1 MRLAYVLFAYLLA
14 PVVCGVMLWRGLRD
28 RSYWRNFGERFGYG
42 HGPDSAGSI
51 WIHAVSVG
59 EVQAAA
65 SLVAALRERYPQVPL
80 VVTSVTPTGAQRA
93 RELFREGVL
102 VRYVPYD
109 LPGSVRRFFD
119 RVRPRVAII
128 LETEL
133 WPTLYHECGRRRV
146 PLVLA
151 SARISPRSVGRYRRL
166 AGLFRETLSHGIV
179 IAAQSDGDAER
190 FRTIGANPAKTH
202 VTGNIKFDFTL
213 PEDIRARGAALRARY
228 AGARPVWI
236 AGSTHEGEE
245 DAVLEAH
252 RAVRAAGH
260 DALLVLVPRHPNRF
274 ASVADRLQSQGVSFM
289 RRTADIGKASGPEP
303 GNGGRR
309 HPGGASGSS
318 QGQVLLV
325 DTLGELLTFYAAS
338 DVAFVAGS
346 LVPIGGHNLLEPVA
360 VGVPVLTGP
369 HVFNA
374 EDIAQLLLDEGAAV
388 MIRDAGDLAATVV
401 ELLGDPARRARI
413 ADAGYAVLARNRGA
427 LARLLAL
434 LGPVIEY
441 RPLRDDSRGVPRAGR
456 AAGPG
461 GGLSAGSGRP
471 SADR

>member
-1 MRLAYVLFAYLLA
+1 MRLLYVLIAYLLA

-28 RSYWRNFGERFGYG
+28 RSHWDNFGERFGF
-42 HGPDSAGSI
+42 GPGPAVGGSI
-51 WIHAVSVG
+51 WVHAVSVG

-65 SLVAALRERYPQVPL
+65 TLVRALRERYPAVPL
-80 VVTSVTPTGAQRA
+80 VVTTVTPTGAQRA
-93 RELFREGVL
+93 RELFRDGVL

-179 IAAQSDGDAER
+179 IAAQSEGDSER
-190 FRTIGANPAKTH
+190 FRSIGANPARTH
-202 VTGNIKFDFTL
+202 VTGNIKFDFAL
-213 PEDIRARGAALRARY
+213 PPDIAARGAALRERY
-228 AGARPVWI
+228 AAGRAVWV

-245 DAVLEAH
+245 DAALEAQVL
-252 RAVRAAGH
+252 VRAAGI

-274 ASVADRLQSQGVSFM
+274 AEVADQLQRRGIAFM
-289 RRTADIGKASGPEP
+289 RRSADQGRPGGPAP
-303 GNGGRR
+303 AVNGARR
-309 HPGGASGSS
+309 TTGGASGAA
-318 QGQVLLV
+318 QGEVLLV
-325 DTLGELLTFYAAS
+325 DTLGELLAFYAAA

-346 LVPIGGHNLLEPVA
+346 LVPIGGHNLLEPLS
-360 VGVPVLTGP
+360 VGVPALTGP

-374 EDIAQLLLDEGAAV
+374 EDIAQLLIDQQVVIRVQDAGELGATVAALL
-388 MIRDAGDLAATVV
+388 RDAPRRRRLADDG
-401 ELLGDPARRARI
+401 L
-413 ADAGYAVLARNRGA
+413 AVLAANRGA

-434 LGPVIEY
+434 LGPVIEG
-441 RPLRDDSRGVPRAGR
+441 RDPVVTDPGDDVASAARG
-456 AAGPG
+456 
-461 GGLSAGSGRP
+461 
-471 SADR
+471 

>member
-14 PVVCGVMLWRGLRD
+14 PVVCSVMLWRGLRD

-42 HGPDSAGSI
+42 PGPVRAGSI

-65 SLVAALRERYPQVPL
+65 SLVTALRERYPDVPL

-93 RELFREGVL
+93 RELFRDDVL
-102 VRYVPYD
+102 VRYVAYD

-190 FRTIGANPAKTH
+190 FRSIGANPAKTH
-202 VTGNIKFDFTL
+202 VTGNIKFDFAL
-213 PEDIRARGAALRARY
+213 PADLAARGAALRRRY
-228 AGARPVWI
+228 AGDRPVWV

-245 DAVLEAH
+245 DAVIEAH

-274 ASVADRLQSQGVSFM
+274 AAVADRLQSQGVSFM
-289 RRTADIGKASGPEP
+289 RRTDDIGKESGPAP

-309 HPGGASGSS
+309 QPGGAAGT
-318 QGQVLLV
+318 QHGDVLLV
-325 DTLGELLTFYAAS
+325 DTLGELLAFYAAA

-360 VGVPVLTGP
+360 VGVPALTGP

-374 EDIAQLLLDEGAAV
+374 EDIAQLLLDEGAALKV
-388 MIRDAGDLAATVV
+388 AGAGELGATVAA
-401 ELLGDPARRARI
+401 LLGDAPRRRRI
-413 ADAGYAVLARNRGA
+413 AAAGFEVLARNRGA

-441 RPLRDDSRGVPRAGR
+441 SDSADR
-456 AAGPG
+456 
-461 GGLSAGSGRP
+461 GRP
-471 SADR
+471 SGPG

>member
-1 MRLAYVLFAYLLA
+1 LRLIYILFAYLLA
-14 PVVCGVMLWRGLRD
+14 PVVCGVMLWRGVRD
-28 RSYWRNFGERFGYG
+28 RSYWANFGERFGFG
-42 HGPDSAGSI
+42 SGPEIAGSI
-51 WIHAVSVG
+51 WVHAVSVG

-65 SLVAALRERYPQVPL
+65 SLVTALRARYPDVPL
-80 VVTSVTPTGAQRA
+80 VLTTVTPTGAQRA

-109 LPGSVRRFFD
+109 LPGSVRRFFE

-151 SARISPRSVGRYRRL
+151 SARISPRSVGRYRWL

-179 IAAQSDGDAER
+179 IAAQSEGDAER
-190 FRTIGANPAKTH
+190 FRLIGANPRKTH
-202 VTGNIKFDFTL
+202 VTGNIKFDFAL
-213 PEDIRARGAALRARY
+213 PEDIAARGAALRARY
-228 AGARPVWI
+228 AGGRPVWV

-245 DAVLEAH
+245 TAVVAAH
-252 RAVRAAGH
+252 RLVRAAGH

-274 ASVADRLQSQGVSFM
+274 AAVADQLQSEGVAFM
-289 RRTADIGKASGPEP
+289 RRTADIGKLNGPET

-309 HPGGASGSS
+309 QPGGAVGAAR
-318 QGQVLLV
+318 GEVLLV
-325 DTLGELLTFYAAS
+325 DTLGELLAFYAAS

-360 VGVPVLTGP
+360 VGVPVVTGP

-374 EDIAQLLLDEGAAV
+374 EDVAQLLIDEQAALMV
-388 MIRDAGDLAATVV
+388 KDERELAATVAA
-401 ELLGDPARRARI
+401 LLDDEPRRRRVAI
-413 ADAGYAVLARNRGA
+413 AGFEVLERNRGA
-427 LARLLAL
+427 LARLLGL
-434 LGPVIEY
+434 LGPVIEASQPGA
-441 RPLRDDSRGVPRAGR
+441 RPGCRA
-456 AAGPG
+456 P
-461 GGLSAGSGRP
+461 
-471 SADR
+471 